1 MDNEREGSRDRGH
14 DPSLSSGA
22 MEGNHVGRRPGR
34 ANEGE
39 DAGTARAYAALRHRD
54 YRLLWAGQALS
65 TLGSRVQQVAIA
77 WQVFL
82 LTGDAFQLGLLG
94 LVRFAPILLFGLF
107 GGVVADRGDR
117 RRTLLLSQF
126 ALFLNAAALAGL
138 TLAGA
143 ISLPAVYAL
152 TFVSAAV
159 GTVANPTHQAL
170 VPALVPRRDLAGA
183 MTMNSLAFQV
193 AAVSGPAL
201 GGFLIERVGVAAAYL
216 LDALSFA
223 AVAVALLSMRSRPPS
238 PPVTTLGFAAALEGL
253 RFLRGS
259 PALLG
264 VMVLDFLATFF
275 GAGTVLMPIFAVEIL
290 GMGAGGLG
298 LLLAAPAAGAV
309 AVGVVMGVIRTPARP
324 GVGVLLAVAAYG
336 ACLLGFGLSREPW
349 LALAFLAGS
358 GGADAVSMALRH
370 TVRNLLTPD
379 ALRGRIA
386 AAHSTFAMG
395 GPQLGEFE
403 AGALAAAVGAG
414 PAVALGGVGTLV
426 TAAVVARRVPAIA
439 SYRLSHGPSPVVAP
453 ASPPRAKIAD

>member
-1 MDNEREGSRDRGH
+1 
-14 DPSLSSGA
+14 
-22 MEGNHVGRRPGR
+22 
-34 ANEGE
+34 
-39 DAGTARAYAALRHRD
+39 
-54 YRLLWAGQALS
+54 
-65 TLGSRVQQVAIA
+65 
-77 WQVFL
+77 
-82 LTGDAFQLGLLG
+82 
-94 LVRFAPILLFGLF
+94 
-107 GGVVADRGDR
+107 
-117 RRTLLLSQF
+117 
-126 ALFLNAAALAGL
+126 
-138 TLAGA
+138 
-143 ISLPAVYAL
+143 
-152 TFVSAAV
+152 
-159 GTVANPTHQAL
+159 
-170 VPALVPRRDLAGA
+170 
-183 MTMNSLAFQV
+183 
-193 AAVSGPAL
+193 
-201 GGFLIERVGVAAAYL
+201 
-216 LDALSFA
+216 
-223 AVAVALLSMRSRPPS
+223 MRSRPPS

-275 GAGTVLMPIFAVEIL
+275 GAGTVLIPIFAAEIL

-298 LLLAAPAAGAV
+298 LLLAAPATGAV
-309 AVGVVMGVIRTPARP
+309 AVGVAMGVVRTPARP

-414 PAVALGGVGTLV
+414 PAVAPGGVGTLL

-439 SYRLSHGPSPVVAP
+439 AYRLSHGPSPVVAP
-453 ASPPRAKIAD
+453 ASPPRAEVAD